1 MSSVILSVIGFVGA
15 ADMLVYFIF
24 FSHFFYQRMEKSL
37 KKNRHYDKKF
47 LDILFLTICLRF
59 IPCSIFLVIK
69 ALSILTVNVD
79 KL

>member
-1 MSSVILSVIGFVGA
+1 MSNVILSVVGFIGA
-15 ADMLVYFIF
+15 ANILVYFVF
-24 FSHFFYQRMEKSL
+24 FSYFFYQRIEKRL

-47 LDILFLTICLRF
+47 LDILFLTTCVGF
-59 IPCSIFLVIK
+59 IPYSIFLVIK